1 MVPVLLMPSQWV
13 LLSNVGWQVR
23 LYAVLS
29 RMTPVV
35 CLPYYSSKENRFKLG
50 THRVAPGFFF
60 DGDSFCAQ
68 RLPDAAFRY

>member
-23 LYAVLS
+23 LPVYAVLS

-35 CLPYYSSKENRFKLG
+35 CLPYYS
-50 THRVAPGFFF
+50 
-60 DGDSFCAQ
+60 
-68 RLPDAAFRY
+68 